1 MGTIARMAVEL
12 GMDAS
17 GFESGIA
24 KAQQQTESLV
34 SKLGKAGATMS
45 AAVTLPLAGVATM
58 ALKSAGDF
66 ESSMNVLQS
75 VSGATAGDMQALTEQ
90 ALRLGAETSFS
101 AGEAADAMLE
111 LGKAGM
117 GTKDIMGAMPGVLS
131 LAAAGNM
138 DVGQAAEIAA
148 NAINTFGL
156 DATEAASVSNMLA
169 AAANASSADVTDL
182 AMGFKM
188 AGSIFASNNQSMS
201 DLTASMSLLA
211 NAGIAGSDAGT
222 SLKTMLMRLAAPTD
236 EAAAAMTSLGLNV
249 YNSDGSM
256 RDFEAIVGDLATSTA
271 GLTDSQRNMALTTI
285 FGADAIRAATILA
298 DAGADGFASMEAAV
312 TRAGAAEEA
321 AAARMKGLNGAMDYL
336 QGSID
341 SVLITVGTP
350 FLTMLGDMARYIA
363 DLVTSFAALP
373 APVQNAALAFA
384 GVLAAAGPVMLAISG
399 IGTAL
404 AFLLSPIGLVVAGVA
419 LLAAAWA
426 ANFGGIQEQTAATWA
441 ALQPT
446 LTAIGDAINLV
457 VSYLTATAE
466 TGDDRSAFG
475 YIRKLPEFLQAPT
488 LALGGFVAFVSNS
501 LAAIQAGTFDWSA
514 VIPPLDLSAMT
525 AALSGIMTAF
535 AGLWAWLQVALP
547 AALTSMQ
554 TAWGA
559 AWPAMQATWDS
570 TWAVLSSAFA
580 TAQAWLATTLPTAI
594 TTLQAAWDGMI
605 AGLAIVQ
612 TWFANTLPA
621 AIATLQVAWD
631 GLQAL
636 FSATPGAIATV
647 TATFTSLWT
656 QLSTI
661 GTTLVAFFTPAFT
674 RLGEVFVGVPES
686 LAPLLPKLQEMGA
699 AFGGLVTA
707 VQPLLFALGVALA
720 VAADFGIN
728 LMAAAMERL
737 PGIVGPIIDQVSN
750 TVRMIS
756 TVLTEVSAAV
766 LAFAAGDWSAA
777 WESMK
782 SIVTAFQAFVSETWT
797 NITTMVGNVGGAV
810 GEAVVKTLEDM
821 GLTAA
826 AQAVKDIIA
835 QIKVMGDSIAAVLSG
850 DLAFSITL
858 PDWLPK
864 LLKWSW
870 PAIFAVPSW
879 ITTLL
884 AWAWPKM
891 PSVPS
896 WIQQLFNWRWPG
908 LPEAPSWLADLL
920 NWKWPAMPAFPGFPW
935 GGGQADGGPVSART
949 TYLVGERGPELFTPN
964 KSGAIIPNDELGG
977 LWGDMAG
984 AGEGA
989 PQVTVYATVASQ
1001 IDVHAMAYQVAAE
1014 IERWRR
1020 R

>member
-1 MGTIARMAVEL
+1 VGTIARMAVEL

-138 DVGQAAEIAA
+138 EVGQAAEIAA

-236 EAAAAMTSLGLNV
+236 EAAMAMSSLGLNV

-256 RDFEAIVGDLATSTA
+256 RDFEAIVGDLATTTA

-298 DAGADGFASMEAAV
+298 DAGAVGFASMEAAV

-363 DLVTSFAALP
+363 DLITAFTELP

-399 IGTAL
+399 VATAL
-404 AFLLSPIGLVVAGVA
+404 GFILSPIGLVVVGVA

-426 ANFGGIQEQTAATWA
+426 SNFGGIQEQTAAAWA
-441 ALQPT
+441 AIQPT

-457 VSYLTATAE
+457 VSYLTATFE

-488 LALGGFVAFVSNS
+488 LALGAFVVFAQTS
-501 LAAIQAGTFDWSA
+501 LAGLGAT
-514 VIPPLDLSAMT
+514 L
-525 AALSGIMTAF
+525 TAF
-535 AGLWAWLQVALP
+535 FAP
-547 AALTSMQ
+547 AIERVQ
-554 TAWGA
+554 
-559 AWPAMQATWDS
+559 
-570 TWAVLSSAFA
+570 SAFV
-580 TAQAWLATTLPTAI
+580 
-594 TTLQAAWDGMI
+594 
-605 AGLAIVQ
+605 GL
-612 TWFANTLPA
+612 
-621 AIATLQVAWD
+621 
-631 GLQAL
+631 
-636 FSATPGAIATV
+636 
-647 TATFTSLWT
+647 
-656 QLSTI
+656 
-661 GTTLVAFFTPAFT
+661 
-674 RLGEVFVGVPES
+674 PES
-686 LAPLLPKLQEMGA
+686 LAPLLPALQEMGA
-699 AFGGLVTA
+699 AFGGLVQA
-707 VQPLLFALGVALA
+707 VQPLIMVLGVALA
-720 VAADFGIN
+720 VAADFGVN
-728 LMAAAMERL
+728 LLAAAIERL
-737 PGIVGPIIDQVSN
+737 PGIVGPIIDQVTN
-750 TVRMIS
+750 TVRLIS
-756 TVLTEVSAAV
+756 TVLTEVTTAIVAI
-766 LAFAAGDWSAA
+766 ANGDWATA
-777 WESMK
+777 WDSLK
-782 SIVTAFQAFVSETWT
+782 SIVTAFQTFVSETWT
-797 NITTMVGNVGGAV
+797 NITTMVGNVGGAI
-810 GEAVVKTLEDM
+810 GEAVVSTLNDL

-826 AQAVKDIIA
+826 ATQVQAIIDQVTA
-835 QIKVMGDSIAAVLSG
+835 LGEKLTAVLSG
-850 DLAFSITL
+850 KAALSIAL
-858 PDWLPK
+858 PDWLKDLMAWAWPEWPEVADWLK
-864 LLKWSW
+864 NLLKWVW
-870 PAIFAVPSW
+870 PALPSVPAW
-879 ITTLL
+879 LTTLL
-884 AWAWPKM
+884 AWMWPAM
-891 PSVPS
+891 PNVPN
-896 WIQQLFNWRWPG
+896 WIQRLFDWRWPG
-908 LPEAPSWLADLL
+908 LPEAPGWLADLL
-920 NWKWPAMPAFPGFPW
+920 NWRWPAFPSLPSLPGLPGMAS
-935 GGGQADGGPVSART
+935 GGAVTAGRT
-949 TYLVGERGPELFTPN
+949 YMVGEQGPEIFTPSR
-964 KSGAIIPNDELGG
+964 SGRIIPNDELGG
-977 LWGDMAG
+977 IWDDMAG
-984 AGEGA
+984 GA
-989 PQVTVYATVASQ
+989 SGAQVAVYATVASS
-1001 IDVHAMAYQVAAE
+1001 IDVHALAYQVAAE
-1014 IERWRR
+1014 IDRWRR
-1020 R
+1020 

>member
-17 GFESGIA
+17 GFDAGIA

-138 DVGQAAEIAA
+138 DVGAAAEIAA

-156 DATEAASVSNMLA
+156 DATEAAGVSNMLA

-236 EAAAAMTSLGLNV
+236 DAAAAMSSLGLNV

-312 TRAGAAEEA
+312 TKAGAAEEA

-341 SVLITVGTP
+341 SVLISVGTP

-363 DLVTSFAALP
+363 DLITSFAALP

-384 GVLAAAGPVMLAISG
+384 AVLAAAGPVMLAVSG
-399 IGTAL
+399 IGAAL

-426 ANFGGIQEQTAATWA
+426 MNFGGIQEQTAAAWA
-441 ALQPT
+441 AIQPT
-446 LTAIGDAINLV
+446 LQMLV
-457 VSYLTATAE
+457 DV
-466 TGDDRSAFG
+466 F
-475 YIRKLPEFLQAPT
+475 QA
-488 LALGGFVAFVSNS
+488 S
-501 LAAIQAGTFDWSA
+501 L
-514 VIPPLDLSAMT
+514 
-525 AALSGIMTAF
+525 
-535 AGLWAWLQVALP
+535 
-547 AALTSMQ
+547 
-554 TAWGA
+554 
-559 AWPAMQATWDS
+559 
-570 TWAVLSSAFA
+570 
-580 TAQAWLATTLPTAI
+580 
-594 TTLQAAWDGMI
+594 
-605 AGLAIVQ
+605 
-612 TWFANTLPA
+612 
-621 AIATLQVAWD
+621 
-631 GLQAL
+631 
-636 FSATPGAIATV
+636 PGAIATG
-647 TATFTSLWT
+647 TAAFTGLLA
-656 QLSTI
+656 QLAII
-661 GTTLVAFFTPAFT
+661 GATLQAFFAPAIDRVQTAFMG
-674 RLGEVFVGVPES
+674 LPES
-686 LAPLLPKLQEMGA
+686 LAPLLPALQEMGA

-707 VQPLLFALGVALA
+707 AQPLVMLLGVALA
-720 VAADFGIN
+720 VAADFGVN
-728 LMAAAMERL
+728 LMAAAIERL
-737 PGIVGPIIDQVSN
+737 PGIVGPVIDQVTNS
-750 TVRMIS
+750 VKLIS
-756 TVLTEVSAAV
+756 TVISEVTTAIVAI
-766 LAFAAGDWSAA
+766 ANGDWATA
-777 WESMK
+777 WNSMK
-782 SIVTAFQAFVSETWT
+782 SIVTAFQTFVSETWT

-810 GEAVVKTLEDM
+810 GDAVVNTLNDM

-826 AQAVKDIIA
+826 ATQVQAIIDQVTA
-835 QIKVMGDSIAAVLSG
+835 LGEKIASVLSG
-850 DLAFSITL
+850 KTSFAIALPEWVTTL
-858 PDWLPK
+858 LEWGWPALPEVPDWLK
-864 LLKWSW
+864 GMLKWEW
-870 PAIFAVPSW
+870 PALPAAPAW

-884 AWAWPKM
+884 AWLWPGF
-891 PSVPS
+891 PAVPN
-896 WIQQLFNWRWPG
+896 WVQKLFDWRWPG
-908 LPEAPSWLADLL
+908 LPEAPAWLADLL
-920 NWKWPAMPAFPGFPW
+920 NWKWPAMPAFNFPSLPGM
-935 GGGQADGGPVSART
+935 ATGGPVTAGT
-949 TYLVGERGPELFTPN
+949 TYMVGERGPEIFTPN
-964 KSGAIIPNDELGG
+964 RSGSIIPNDELGG
-977 LWGDMAG
+977 IWGDLVGAG
-984 AGEGA
+984 AGGA
-989 PQVTVYATVASQ
+989 QVTVNANVASA
-1001 IDVHAMAYQVAAE
+1001 IDVHALAYQVAAE
-1014 IERWRR
+1014 INRWRR
-1020 R
+1020 

>member
-1 MGTIARMAVEL
+1 VGTIARMAVEL

-138 DVGQAAEIAA
+138 EVGQAAEIAA

-236 EAAAAMTSLGLNV
+236 DAAMAMSSLGLNV

-312 TRAGAAEEA
+312 TKAGAAEEA

-363 DLVTSFAALP
+363 DLITSFTALP

-384 GVLAAAGPVMLAISG
+384 GVLAAAGPVMLAVSG

-426 ANFGGIQEQTAATWA
+426 MNFGGIQEQTAAAWA
-441 ALQPT
+441 AIQPT
-446 LTAIGDAINLV
+446 LQMLV
-457 VSYLTATAE
+457 DV
-466 TGDDRSAFG
+466 F
-475 YIRKLPEFLQAPT
+475 QA
-488 LALGGFVAFVSNS
+488 S
-501 LAAIQAGTFDWSA
+501 L
-514 VIPPLDLSAMT
+514 
-525 AALSGIMTAF
+525 
-535 AGLWAWLQVALP
+535 
-547 AALTSMQ
+547 
-554 TAWGA
+554 
-559 AWPAMQATWDS
+559 
-570 TWAVLSSAFA
+570 
-580 TAQAWLATTLPTAI
+580 
-594 TTLQAAWDGMI
+594 
-605 AGLAIVQ
+605 
-612 TWFANTLPA
+612 
-621 AIATLQVAWD
+621 
-631 GLQAL
+631 
-636 FSATPGAIATV
+636 PGAIATG
-647 TATFTSLWT
+647 TAAFTGLLA
-656 QLSTI
+656 QLSMI
-661 GTTLVAFFTPAFT
+661 GATLQAFFAPAIERVQTAFMG
-674 RLGEVFVGVPES
+674 LPDS
-686 LAPLLPKLQEMGA
+686 LAPLLPALQEMGA
-699 AFGGLVTA
+699 AFGGLVTS
-707 VQPLLFALGVALA
+707 VTPLVMLLGAGLA
-720 VAADFGIN
+720 IAADFGVN
-728 LMAAAMERL
+728 LMAAAIERL
-737 PGIVGPIIDQVSN
+737 PGIVGPIIDQVTNS
-750 TVRMIS
+750 VKLIS
-756 TVLTEVSAAV
+756 TVISEVTTAIVAI
-766 LAFAAGDWSAA
+766 ANGDWTAA

-782 SIVTAFQAFVSETWT
+782 SIVTAFQTFISDTWT

-810 GEAVVKTLEDM
+810 GDAVVNTLKDM

-826 AQAVKDIIA
+826 ATAVEDIIA
-835 QIKVMGDSIAAVLSG
+835 QVKVMGESISAVLSG

-858 PDWLPK
+858 PDWLAK

-870 PAIFAVPSW
+870 PAMPAVPSW

-884 AWAWPKM
+884 AWLWPAM
-891 PSVPS
+891 PSVPN
-896 WIQQLFNWRWPG
+896 WIQRLFDWRWPG
-908 LPEAPSWLADLL
+908 LPEAPAWLADLL
-920 NWKWPAMPAFPGFPW
+920 NWKWPAMPAFNFPSLPGMAA
-935 GGGQADGGPVSART
+935 GGAVTAGT
-949 TYLVGERGPELFTPN
+949 TYMVGERGPELFTPN
-964 KSGAIIPNDELGG
+964 RSGSIIPNDELGG
-977 LWGDMAG
+977 VWDDMAVG
-984 AGEGA
+984 ASGA
-989 PQVTVYATVASQ
+989 QVTVYATVAND
-1001 IDVHAMAYQVAAE
+1001 IDVHALAYQVATE
-1014 IERWRR
+1014 IGRWRR
-1020 R
+1020 